1 MPQRA
6 HQQQTGQNIYMG
18 SAEPNPAGID
28 YSHVEDNG
36 STSFNKTTN
45 KKMEQGAIATTNSFS
60 YDVNKAM
67 YGPSYPHYSGFFDYN
82 EAGTTPTDSLLLPS
96 GDVQF
101 AIPTAPGDNSW
112 SHRHA
117 WDPDNTTGL
126 AFDTNMPPSSSMI
139 HHTPAPF
146 VWGGMSNFEPMVATT
161 WPMASG
167 EPTSA
172 AAPESPMSA
181 RNSSQ
186 QSTTERSSSSSRSRR
201 PSVARMHSSTA
212 STVAHSPASTTADT
226 FQQREQ
232 ARFENRHNNKR
243 RMSGLE
249 PPQQQQKPQGLIN
262 KGKRPAVVTATPLAP
277 SIRPTSSPME
287 DHSTIFVAEDT
298 YRHTNLPN
306 HPDISRQA
314 NPSSLQLQEHPPP
327 QPLPPSMNGHDEY
340 AMGQP
345 PTLPPPQ
352 QQQHQQHASQALR
365 ERNRAAANKCR
376 RKSKAVVADLEA
388 TERELS
394 DEHEQLSQT
403 ARGLREEVLAL
414 KNALLVHGH
423 CEDEVIQQ
431 YLANSARLVGN
442 GGEAGQGMRGHHGF
456 M

>member
-1 MPQRA
+1 
-6 HQQQTGQNIYMG
+6 MG

-45 KKMEQGAIATTNSFS
+45 EKMERGAIATTNAF
-60 YDVNKAM
+60 YDANKAM
-67 YGPSYPHYSGFFDYN
+67 YGPSYPQYSGFFDYN
-82 EAGTTPTDSLLLPS
+82 EAGTTPTDSLLLS
-96 GDVQF
+96 SNGDVQF

-126 AFDTNMPPSSSMI
+126 AFDTDMPPSSSLI
-139 HHTPAPF
+139 PHTPAPF

-161 WPMASG
+161 WPIASG
-167 EPTSA
+167 ERTSA

-201 PSVARMHSSTA
+201 PSIARYHSSTA
-212 STVAHSPASTTADT
+212 SAVANSPASTTADT
-226 FQQREQ
+226 LQQREQ
-232 ARFENRHNNKR
+232 ARFGNRHNKR

-249 PPQQQQKPQGLIN
+249 PPLQQRHQGSS
-262 KGKRPAVVTATPLAP
+262 KGMRPAVVTATPLTP
-277 SIRPTSSPME
+277 STRPTPSPME
-287 DHSTIFVAEDT
+287 DQSTIFVAGDT
-298 YRHTNLPN
+298 YRHTIFPN
-306 HPDISRQA
+306 HPDISRQT
-314 NPSSLQLQEHPPP
+314 NFSPQQLQESQPPP
-327 QPLPPSMNGHDEY
+327 PPSMNCHDDY

-345 PTLPPPQ
+345 QPALPPLPPPPQ
-352 QQQHQQHASQALR
+352 QQQQQQQQQHASQALR

-423 CEDEVIQQ
+423 CDDEVIQQ

-442 GGEAGQGMRGHHGF
+442 GGEAGQGPRGHHGF